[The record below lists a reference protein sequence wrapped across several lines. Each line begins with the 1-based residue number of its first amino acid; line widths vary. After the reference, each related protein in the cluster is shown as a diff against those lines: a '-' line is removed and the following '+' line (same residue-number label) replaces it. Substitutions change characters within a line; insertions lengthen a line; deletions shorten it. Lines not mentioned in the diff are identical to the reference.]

1 MPVRVIEVPSPLGL
15 WPSGV
20 EQAPDALREAGLHSR
35 LDAPEAVRLEIPA
48 YIGERDRGTGVLNPA
63 GIAEV
68 ARRLADA
75 VGAALDR
82 DEFPVVLGGDC
93 SIVLGPLLAL
103 RRRGRYGLAYLDG
116 HADFQHPDDEPKGEV
131 ASLDLA
137 LATGRGPAALAD
149 LDGLGPLARD
159 EDVALVGY
167 RVVGDNDR
175 FGGQDIRSTAIG
187 VLDLQQVRG
196 LGTSATL
203 ERVIATVT
211 APGLQGFWVHLD
223 VDVLGDEIMPAVD
236 YRHPGGLSWD
246 EAAGLL
252 TGLLGHHMARGLEV
266 TIFNP
271 RLDPGGSL
279 ARQLSDLI
287 AGTVRAA
294 RQD

>member
-1 MPVRVIEVPSPLGL
+1 MQVRVIEVPSPLGL

-20 EQAPDALREAGLHSR
+20 EQAPDALREAGLHGR
-35 LDAPEAVRLEIPA
+35 LGAQEAVRLEVPA

-68 ARRLADA
+68 AHRLADA
-75 VGAALDR
+75 VEAALGR

-159 EDVALVGY
+159 EDVVLVGY

-175 FGGQDIRSTAIG
+175 FGGEDIRSTAIG

-196 LGTSATL
+196 LGIGATV

-287 AGTVRAA
+287 TGTVSAA
-294 RQD
+294 RQG

>member
-1 MPVRVIEVPSPLGL
+1 MRLRVIEVPSPLGL

-35 LDAPEAVRLEIPA
+35 LSAEEEVRLEVPA
-48 YIGERDRGTGVLNPA
+48 YSDERDQSTGVLNPA
-63 GIAEV
+63 GIADV
-68 ARRLADA
+68 AHRLADA
-75 VGAALDR
+75 VGAAIDQE
-82 DEFPVVLGGDC
+82 EFPVVLGGDC

-137 LATGRGPAALAD
+137 LATGRGPAAVAD
-149 LDGLGPLARD
+149 LDGLGPLVRD
-159 EDVALVGY
+159 EDVAVVGY

-175 FGGQDIRSTAIG
+175 FGGEDIRSTAIG
-187 VLDLQQVRG
+187 VLDLQEVRR
-196 LGTSATL
+196 LGTGATL

-211 APGLQGFWVHLD
+211 GPGLHGFWVHLD

-236 YRHPGGLSWD
+236 YRHPDGLSWD
-246 EAAGLL
+246 EAAELL
-252 TGLLGHHMARGLEV
+252 TGLLGHEMARGLEV

-271 RLDPGGSL
+271 RLDPDGSL

-287 AGTVRAA
+287 AGTVHAA
-294 RQD
+294 RRD

>member
-1 MPVRVIEVPSPLGL
+1 MRLRVIEVPSPLGL

-20 EQAPDALREAGLHSR
+20 EQAPDALREAGLHGR
-35 LDAPEAVRLEIPA
+35 LGAEEAVRLEVPA
-48 YIGERDRGTGVLNPA
+48 YIDLRDRGTGVLNPA
-63 GIAEV
+63 GIADV
-68 ARRLADA
+68 AHRLADA
-75 VGAALDR
+75 VGAAIDQE
-82 DEFPVVLGGDC
+82 EFPVVLGGDC

-137 LATGRGPAALAD
+137 LATGRGPAAVAD
-149 LDGLGPLARD
+149 LDGLGPLVRD
-159 EDVALVGY
+159 EDVAVVGY

-175 FGGQDIRSTAIG
+175 FGGEDIRSTAIG
-187 VLDLQQVRG
+187 VLDLQEVRR
-196 LGTSATL
+196 LGTGATL

-211 APGLQGFWVHLD
+211 GPGLHGFWVHLD

-236 YRHPGGLSWD
+236 YRHPDGLSWD
-246 EAAGLL
+246 EAAELL
-252 TGLLGHHMARGLEV
+252 TGLLGHEMARGLEV

-271 RLDPGGSL
+271 RLDPDGSL

-287 AGTVRAA
+287 AGTIHAA